1 MVISTFPYI
10 FLSFPLSY
18 VSLMFI
24 LISRTF
30 QSVTLKG
37 GPILLTFALFSRGDI
52 FSRTTFPNLHSH
64 SLFMALWFLCLPY
77 SLIVLGPLIVLKQG
91 PRSNTYSW
99 AFYPTIIVNNRTI
112 YIYIYIYRGSG
123 RTLDQTVFSFQF
135 HFNIS
140 LSQWSRLFSRR
151 TR

>member
-1 MVISTFPYI
+1 MISTFPYI

-64 SLFMALWFLCLPY
+64 SLFMALWFLRLPCR
-77 SLIVLGPLIVLKQG
+77 LAILGPLIILRQG
-91 PRSNTYSW
+91 SRPNTYSW
-99 AFYPTIIVNNRTI
+99 AFYPYTTHTIIDKTCSWLFRIYQTKNKNNK
-112 YIYIYIYRGSG
+112 YILHARG
-123 RTLDQTVFSFQF
+123 LII
-135 HFNIS
+135 N
-140 LSQWSRLFSRR
+140 
-151 TR
+151 